1 MHNSW
6 PFFWGPSVL
15 LSASLYLSL
24 KGNVRLGTVPLWGF
38 HILSWSSRRHA
49 AQEDKWPSE
58 AAGPWIPTAGQGQTP
73 TGKETELG
81 ERRRRLSSLAQ
92 WIRTYKSQTRAAQP
106 PLPRDP
112 SFGTCSHR
120 RERGCVGGLIT
131 SISGRESWYILGEDI
146 YEVMTRF

>member
-1 MHNSW
+1 MAFRGGRTLDPH
-6 PFFWGPSVL
+6 
-15 LSASLYLSL
+15 
-24 KGNVRLGTVPLWGF
+24 
-38 HILSWSSRRHA
+38 RRA
-49 AQEDKWPSE
+49 RSDPYREK
-58 AAGPWIPTAGQGQTP
+58 
-73 TGKETELG
+73 TELG

-131 SISGRESWYILGEDI
+131 SISGRES
-146 YEVMTRF
+146 